1 MDGKILMNIGSVG
14 LPFDGMPKAAY
25 GIVEINHGQI
35 HTSIERVP
43 YQIED
48 VVKQY
53 EEVQYPNAEM
63 MIRII
68 RNGLV
73 K

>member
-1 MDGKILMNIGSVG
+1 MEGKILLNIGSVG

-25 GIVEINHGQI
+25 AIVEIENGQI
-35 HTSIERVP
+35 RASIERVP
-43 YQIED
+43 FRIEE
-48 VVKQY
+48 VIKQY

-63 MIRII
+63 MTRIV